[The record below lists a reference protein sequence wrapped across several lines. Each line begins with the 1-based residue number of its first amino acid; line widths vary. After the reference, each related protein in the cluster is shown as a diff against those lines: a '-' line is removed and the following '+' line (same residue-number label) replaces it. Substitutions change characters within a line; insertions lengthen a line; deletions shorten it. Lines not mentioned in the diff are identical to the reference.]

1 MLLLSGA
8 VGSAPTPNDPPVDDR
23 GDAALSSTVLTV
35 VARPWT
41 TEGMLLCPPPS
52 SRSWPVRGRQR
63 GCCSVLHHP
72 HGRGLSVD
80 DRGGAALSSTVLTV
94 VARGRQRGCCSVLHR
109 PHGRGPSVDDRGG
122 AALSS
127 TVLTV
132 MARPWTTEGVLLCPP
147 PPSRSWPVRGRQRGC
162 CSVLHRPHGRGPP
175 VDYRGGAALSS
186 TVLTVVARPWTTEG
200 CCSVLHH
207 PHGRGPPVDDRGGA
221 ALSSTVLT
229 VVARPWMTE
238 GMLLCPPP
246 SSQSWPVDNRGGAAL
261 SSTVLTVVARPWTT
275 EGMLLCPPP
284 SSRSWPARGRQR
296 GAALSST
303 VLTVVAV
310 LGPVV
315 VTAVSVHLLRASIC
329 RYVVIQLLLLHG
341 SYNDIFNLLN

>member
-109 PHGRGPSVDDRGG
+109 PHGHGPFVDDRGD

-132 MARPWTTEGVLLCPP
+132 VARPWTTEGVLLCPP
-147 PPSRSWPVRGRQRGC
+147 PSSRSWPVRGRQRGC
-162 CSVLHRPHGRGPP
+162 CSVLHRPHGRGPS
-175 VDYRGGAALSS
+175 VDDRGDAALSS

-200 CCSVLHH
+200 V
-207 PHGRGPPVDDRGGA
+207 
-221 ALSSTVLT
+221 
-229 VVARPWMTE
+229 
-238 GMLLCPPP
+238 LLCPPP
-246 SSQSWPVDNRGGAAL
+246 SSRSWPARGRQRGAAL
-261 SSTVLTVVARPWTT
+261 SSTILTVVARPWTT